1 MSESKYFSPKD
12 IIDFYNRQDALSDTE
27 RWALDA
33 SFWARAMLANYHG
46 YSKEIPAVELKDGKF
61 FVNTSKGRIEVPYN
75 YKDLHSMYNIQERK
89 VLKVDTNEPDDSMMQ
104 NLPQDNTEMDGGEN
118 PMQMEEPV
126 MDDGQTE
133 MPNQFDTNFD
143 AGVEADEE
151 TDPKRYIQQLAG
163 KLSQSLRSYNSELPS
178 PDIDLNK
185 YVMGMINKQALKGMN
200 DKDVNDVLS
209 KIKGDEEEDDMENY
223 DMEDSSNEQPEDDM
237 NQNESVKRD
246 VINELFQELI
256 GNDDNINR
264 QIKDKPI
271 TNIGYRKK
279 PFTSPSFK

>member
-1 MSESKYFSPKD
+1 
-12 IIDFYNRQDALSDTE
+12 
-27 RWALDA
+27 
-33 SFWARAMLANYHG
+33 
-46 YSKEIPAVELKDGKF
+46 
-61 FVNTSKGRIEVPYN
+61 
-75 YKDLHSMYNIQERK
+75 MYNIQERK

-104 NLPQDNTEMDGGEN
+104 NLPQDNAEMDGGEN

-223 DMEDSSNEQPEDDM
+223 NMEDSNNEQPENDM
-237 NQNESVKRD
+237 NQNESIKRN